1 MRTFREKVFRLRG
14 GIWTLLFLLIL
25 ILAQPTRQSLLLGL
39 PFVLLG
45 QLWRFWAVGCIGRY
59 RGETVGAER
68 LATWGPYAFMRNPL
82 YFGNGLIGLGWGLM
96 AGPWAALLFLVSF
109 FVLYGLLIVPHEE
122 SFLLSKFGDAYR
134 DYRTRT
140 GAFLPRAW
148 PSGRIAGPFAAGIL
162 WTSERHTLLSTL
174 AGTLLIAAKGFLSFP
189 FPFFP

>member
-25 ILAQPTRQSLLLGL
+25 ILARPTRQSLLLGL

-45 QLWRFWAVGCIGRY
+45 QAWRFWAVGCIGRY
-59 RGETVGAER
+59 RGEAVGAER

-96 AGPWAALLFLVSF
+96 AGPWAVLLFLVSF

-122 SFLLSKFGDAYR
+122 SFLLSKFGDEYR
-134 DYRTRT
+134 DYRMRT

-189 FPFFP
+189 FFP

>member
-25 ILAQPTRQSLLLGL
+25 ILAHPTRQSLLLGL
-39 PFVLLG
+39 PLVLLG

-59 RGETVGAER
+59 RGESVGAER
-68 LATWGPYAFMRNPL
+68 LTTWGPYAFMRNPL

-96 AGPWAALLFLVSF
+96 AGPWAALLFLISF

-122 SFLLSKFGDAYR
+122 SFLLFKFGDEYR
-134 DYRTRT
+134 DYRRRT

-148 PSGRIAGPFAAGIL
+148 PSGRIAGPFAANIL
-162 WTSERHTLLSTL
+162 WISERHTLFSTL
-174 AGTLLIAAKGFLSFP
+174 AGTLLIAAKGLLPFLS
-189 FPFFP
+189 